1 MNRKPIYLLSP
12 KLKWSVFK
20 ELQDKLVKDSG
31 PIPVHGDKAIW
42 HLLRENKI
50 YCWFDE
56 VNFPN
61 DMGIGFKPPKNR
73 EIKVLTNP
81 DLLKK

>member
-1 MNRKPIYLLSP
+1 MKKEPIYLLSP

-50 YCWFDE
+50 YCWFS
-56 VNFPN
+56 N
-61 DMGIGFKPPKNR
+61 DMQGDMGMGLELPLNR
-73 EIKVLTNP
+73 EIRLIKNGC
-81 DLLKK
+81 